1 MHKLAASTLALL
13 MGAAWTVAP
22 AIAQT
27 TGEKIENKAERAG
40 DKIEDK
46 AERAKDKIEDKAD
59 SKMDKV
65 KEKAREAKN
74 KIKEEARE
82 AKDKIKAK
90 TDRAGRADNGD
101 VRSAQQALRDKGHD
115 PGPIDGV
122 KGPKTTA
129 AVRAFQ
135 KAQGVPDN
143 GNLDATTME
152 KLGVQPSASP
162 ATESAPAPTEKKPQ
176 TQ

>member
-22 AIAQT
+22 AVAQT
-27 TGEKIENKAERAG
+27 TTTEKAES
-40 DKIEDK
+40 KT
-46 AERAKDKIEDKAD
+46 ERAEDKAD

-65 KEKAREAKN
+65 KEKAREV
-74 KIKEEARE
+74 KEKVQEKTRE
-82 AKDKIKAK
+82 AKDKVKDK
-90 TDRAGRADNGD
+90 MDRAGDKAQAAD
-101 VRSAQQALRDKGHD
+101 VRGAQQALRDKGHD

-135 KAQGVPDN
+135 KAQGMPDN
-143 GNLDATTME
+143 GDLDAATME
-152 KLGVQPSASP
+152 KLGMQPSASP
-162 ATESAPAPTEKKPQ
+162 ATDAKKPQ
-176 TQ
+176 S

>member
-27 TGEKIENKAERAG
+27 TGEKIENKAERAK
-40 DKIEDK
+40 DKIENK
-46 AERAKDKIEDKAD
+46 ADRAEDKAD

-101 VRSAQQALRDKGHD
+101 VRAAQQALRDKGHD

-162 ATESAPAPTEKKPQ
+162 ATESKAAPTEKKAQ